1 MKNDRRSMVSEGLI
15 NRYIEAITKVE
26 LHVHLEGSIQPSSL
40 LKLARRN
47 DVDLPVS
54 TIEEA
59 RDWFVFR
66 DFGDFSEIFNAIT
79 KCFRKSEDFEFIVH
93 ELGSELA
100 RQHTMYAEVT
110 FSPSTQKWQ
119 GNVDQ
124 DTYLEGLSQGRKR
137 VMEDF
142 GVRLNW
148 IFDLVRDSSR
158 WESMAEYT
166 TRVAIESAPDGVV
179 ALGLGGWDKYGP
191 PEEFERW
198 FDMALSVGLG
208 SNPHAGEF
216 AGPENIW
223 GAIRALK
230 ADRIIHGVK
239 TIQDPALIEYL
250 IDNEIPLDLCP
261 TSNLRLGIVAD
272 YSDHPLRTFYDSG
285 IIITVNT
292 DDPQVFNTTL
302 TDELKLL
309 VDPFGL
315 DIDDID
321 MVMMNT
327 INSSFLGDLDKDEL
341 MMKFRSASESIKRD
355 LRLSPKL

>member
-1 MKNDRRSMVSEGLI
+1 M
-15 NRYIEAITKVE
+15 E
-26 LHVHLEGSIQPSSL
+26 LHVHLEGAVQPSSL

-59 RDWFVFR
+59 RDWFAFR
-66 DFGDFSEIFNAIT
+66 NFGDFSEIYNAIT
-79 KCFRKSEDFEFIVH
+79 KCLRKSEDFEFIVH
-93 ELGSELA
+93 ELGSEFA
-100 RQHTMYAEVT
+100 RQHVMYAEVT
-110 FSPSTQKWQ
+110 FSPSAQKWQ

-124 DTYLEGLSQGRKR
+124 DTYLEGLSRGRKR

-148 IFDLVRDSSR
+148 IFDLLRDSSR
-158 WESMAEYT
+158 WQPMAEYT
-166 TRVAIESAPDGVV
+166 TRVAIESASDGVV
-179 ALGLGGWDKYGP
+179 ALGLGGWEKYGP

-198 FDMALSVGLG
+198 FDLALSSGLR
-208 SNPHAGEF
+208 SSPHAGEF

-230 ADRIIHGVK
+230 AERISHGVK
-239 TIQDPALIEYL
+239 AIQDPALMDYL

-261 TSNLRLGIVAD
+261 TSNRRLGVVTS
-272 YSDHPLRTFYDSG
+272 YSDHPLRTFYNAG

-292 DDPQVFNTTL
+292 DDPPMFNTTL

-321 MVMMNT
+321 TVLMNA
-327 INSSFLGDLDKDEL
+327 INSSFLSASDKDEL
-341 MMKFRSASESIKRD
+341 RTKFRCASESIKRD
-355 LRLSPKL
+355 LRLSRQL